1 VTNFGPLDWAIVVVY
16 LTGTAAIG
24 FYAKRYIRNMD
35 DYVVA
40 GRALRPRLAAA
51 SLVGSELGLVTVM
64 YSAQKGFT
72 GGLAALHIG
81 VIAGVVTLVIGLTG
95 FIVVPLRALRV
106 KTVPEFYE
114 LRFSRGVRILGGL
127 ILALSGILNMGLFLK
142 AGGIFVAEL
151 TGLNDPLQLKL
162 IMTSMIVLV
171 LVYTILGG
179 MVSVVITDFV
189 QFIVLSIG
197 LMLACLLAVR
207 QIGWSTLIGVISEV
221 HGPAGFDPLAEGAG
235 FGPTYVMWMIITAGI
250 VSSAVWQ
257 TAVVRA
263 SAAESVEAVRRLY
276 TWSSIG
282 MMVRFMLPQF
292 LGVCALAYL
301 WNQTGLHS
309 EFFTAEGGLVAG
321 DQSLRALPVF
331 LGQLLPTGLI
341 GLIGAGMLA
350 AFMSTHDSY
359 LLCWGSVLSEDVV
372 HAATGCRLSVKQ
384 RLLLARSFILLI
396 AAFLLVW
403 SLWYPL
409 GQDMWDYMAI
419 TGAIYF
425 TSALVLLVA
434 GLYWKRASTLGA
446 YLALGCGLVNLAG
459 LAPIREALSIPTT
472 IGGMALSTAH
482 IGLFSVTAAIGA
494 LVAGSFA
501 RPDPSRGAPA

>member
-1 VTNFGPLDWAIVVVY
+1 
-16 LTGTAAIG
+16 
-24 FYAKRYIRNMD
+24 
-35 DYVVA
+35 
-40 GRALRPRLAAA
+40 
-51 SLVGSELGLVTVM
+51 M

-142 AGGIFVAEL
+142 AGAIFVAEL

-162 IMTSMIVLV
+162 IMTAMIVLV

-207 QIGWSTLIGVISEV
+207 QIGWSTLIGVVSEV

-257 TAVVRA
+257 TALVRA

-301 WNQTGLHS
+301 WNQTGLRAD
-309 EFFTAEGGLVAG
+309 FFTADGGLVAG

-372 HAATGCRLSVKQ
+372 HAAMGCRLSVKQ
-384 RLLLARSFILLI
+384 RLLLARSLHPAHRRVSARVEPLVPARTRHVGLHGHHGRDLLHER
-396 AAFLLVW
+396 AG
-403 SLWYPL
+403 PP
-409 GQDMWDYMAI
+409 GR
-419 TGAIYF
+419 GP
-425 TSALVLLVA
+425 VLEE
-434 GLYWKRASTLGA
+434 G
-446 YLALGCGLVNLAG
+446 
-459 LAPIREALSIPTT
+459 PALSAPTSRW
-472 IGGMALSTAH
+472 AAASSTW
-482 IGLFSVTAAIGA
+482 L
-494 LVAGSFA
+494 GS
-501 RPDPSRGAPA
+501 RRSERRCPSRPRSVGWPYRPRTSGCSA

>member
-1 VTNFGPLDWAIVVVY
+1 
-16 LTGTAAIG
+16 
-24 FYAKRYIRNMD
+24 
-35 DYVVA
+35 
-40 GRALRPRLAAA
+40 
-51 SLVGSELGLVTVM
+51 
-64 YSAQKGFT
+64 
-72 GGLAALHIG
+72 
-81 VIAGVVTLVIGLTG
+81 
-95 FIVVPLRALRV
+95 
-106 KTVPEFYE
+106 
-114 LRFSRGVRILGGL
+114 
-127 ILALSGILNMGLFLK
+127 MGLFLK
-142 AGGIFVAEL
+142 AGAIFVAEL

-162 IMTSMIVLV
+162 IMTAMIVLV

-282 MMVRFMLPQF
+282 MLVRFMLPQF

-301 WNQTGLHS
+301 WNQTGLRAD
-309 EFFTAEGGLVAG
+309 FFTADGGLVAG

-359 LLCWGSVLSEDVV
+359 LP
-372 HAATGCRLSVKQ
+372 
-384 RLLLARSFILLI
+384 
-396 AAFLLVW
+396 
-403 SLWYPL
+403 PL
-409 GQDMWDYMAI
+409 GQTAAAA
-419 TGAIYF
+419 GAVLHPAHRRV
-425 TSALVLLVA
+425 SARVEPLVPARTRHVGLHGHHGRDLLHERAGPPGRGPVLEEGQHSRRLPRA
-434 GLYWKRASTLGA
+434 GLRPRQPGWARA
-446 YLALGCGLVNLAG
+446 
-459 LAPIREALSIPTT
+459 
-472 IGGMALSTAH
+472 
-482 IGLFSVTAAIGA
+482 
-494 LVAGSFA
+494 
-501 RPDPSRGAPA
+501 DPRGAVLPDHDRWDGHIDRAHRVVQRDGGDRRARRRVVRTPGPLARRTGMTWATFWAIVLSLSMLAFTILVIWVAAGGASDIRALLDSIEAQHEEEPGAEDKG